1 MIAER
6 CTTHMVR
13 PALLIRDFRTSHPS
27 SDPDLFPGF
36 EGTRMKWPPE
46 LRSKPRD
53 EVYSRMPQLFIGSF
67 SWRKTAGENPESLE
81 MGTRHRWGG
90 GFRPFPG
97 PFSDRRQCVFAF

>member
-13 PALLIRDFRTSHPS
+13 PALLTCDFCTSNLS
-27 SDPDLFPGF
+27 SETHRPLPGF

-53 EVYSRMPQLFIGSF
+53 EVFQNAP
-67 SWRKTAGENPESLE
+67 NCSLE
-81 MGTRHRWGG
+81 
-90 GFRPFPG
+90 
-97 PFSDRRQCVFAF
+97 FSYSERQLVKILNRSKWEHEVARVEDSVRSKGRLTIGVNASSL